1 MDSPKSCD
9 FLKIRLPV
17 LTLRGCWA
25 IVEQNPS
32 RQGLDK
38 TEEAMDAMDTRSR
51 ALTVPNLLSAFRIL
65 LVPVMVWLYCGEGN
79 YPLTAGALLLSGATD
94 VADGYIARR
103 FHMVSDL
110 GKVLD
115 PVADKLT
122 QAAALGCLLTQFQA
136 MWWVLGALV
145 CKETVMAALGVL
157 VIRRT
162 GQVHSAAW
170 HGKLA
175 ACVLYGVI
183 LIHVVWR
190 QLPAEISALLAAA
203 GSAAILL
210 SLILYTVSH
219 VRRLRN
225 QSSS

>member
-1 MDSPKSCD
+1 MADGAAD
-9 FLKIRLPV
+9 R
-17 LTLRGCWA
+17 
-25 IVEQNPS
+25 QNNIF
-32 RQGLDK
+32 
-38 TEEAMDAMDTRSR
+38 TI
-51 ALTVPNLLSAFRIL
+51 PNLLSAFRLL
-65 LVPVMVWLYCGEGN
+65 LVPVIAWLYCGRGD
-79 YPLTAGALLLSGATD
+79 YPLTAGVLLLSGATD
-94 VADGYIARR
+94 IADGFIARR
-103 FHMVSDL
+103 FRMVSDL

-145 CKETVMAALGVL
+145 CKETVMAALGLL